1 MQKQFSLI
9 RMGSMALLAC
19 LTSAG
24 NMPAAA
30 QNVTP
35 TPETGVTPSTLLL
48 YRADLFSGK
57 ETAYE
62 QTEAEIVQG
71 YMDAKNP
78 HLLERARSRDG
89 LAARVVFR
97 RIRQLRGHRAIRGGP
112 GARAGCASG
121 NRDGTAEAGG
131 FGRGNANGAGFPAR
145 RFGLPSEQD

>member
-48 YRADLFSGK
+48 YRADLYSGK
-57 ETAYE
+57 ETAYAE
-62 QTEAEIVQG
+62 TETQIVQS
-71 YMDAKNP
+71 YADAKIPIYWSALQSVTGSP
-78 HLLERARSRDG
+78 HILYFDG
-89 LAARVVFR
+89 FDNFAD
-97 RIRQLRGHRAIRGGP
+97 IEKS
-112 GARAGCASG
+112 GA
-121 NRDGTAEAGG
+121 D
-131 FGRGNANGAGFPAR
+131 
-145 RFGLPSEQD
+145 L